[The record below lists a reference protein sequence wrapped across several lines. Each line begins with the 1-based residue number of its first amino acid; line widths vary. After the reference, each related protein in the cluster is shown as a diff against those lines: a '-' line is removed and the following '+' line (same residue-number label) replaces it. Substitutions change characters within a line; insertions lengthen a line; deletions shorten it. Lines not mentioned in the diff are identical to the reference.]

1 MDIKLTFLGAAGN
14 VTGSR
19 YLVEAN
25 GARILVDCGM
35 HQEHNLKDRD
45 WKPFAVPP
53 SSLNAVLVSHAH
65 IDHCG
70 YLPVLVKDGF
80 HRRIY
85 CTQATSEIAR
95 ISLLDS
101 AHMQMEDAAFKKRRH
116 EREGRKGKF
125 PEVPLY
131 NLDNAKAVF
140 PLLTT
145 VSYRKAISLGDG
157 IDATFY
163 EAGHVLGS
171 ANIKLTIRQKG
182 ETRSILFSG
191 DLGRKG
197 KPILKDPTL
206 FGGADYVLIESTY
219 GDRSLDAPETAADQM
234 AVVINDTA
242 KAKGNI
248 VIPSF
253 AVERTQEILYYLN
266 QFLNADRIPN
276 LLVFL
281 DSPMALEVTEVF
293 ERHPELF
300 DQEMA
305 DMVSD
310 NKSPFQFP
318 GLHRVRSIE
327 ASKSINHILG
337 TVIIMAGSGM
347 CTGGRIKHHL
357 VTNISRPESTI
368 LFVGYQAAGTLG
380 RQIVDGA
387 KEVRILGM
395 QYPVRARVA
404 SINGFSAHA
413 DREELLGWLQAF
425 QKPPRRL
432 FVTHGE
438 PESAQRFA
446 ALVREKMRWEV
457 AVPAYLDKVTLD

>member
-1 MDIKLTFLGAAGN
+1 MDIKLTFFGAAGN

-19 YLVEAN
+19 YLVEVN
-25 GARILVDCGM
+25 NTKILVDCGM

-45 WKPFAVPP
+45 WKPFPVPP
-53 SSLNAVLVSHAH
+53 SSINAVLVSHAH

-80 HRRIY
+80 HRGIY
-85 CTQATSEIAR
+85 CTRATAEIAK

-116 EREGRKGKF
+116 EKEGRKARF

-131 NLDNAKAVF
+131 TVDDAKAVP
-140 PLLTT
+140 PLLTP
-145 VSYRKAISLGDG
+145 VGYRKSISVGDG
-157 IDATFY
+157 IEATFY

-182 ETRSILFSG
+182 EERTVLFSG
-191 DLGRKG
+191 DLGRPG

-206 FGGADYVLIESTY
+206 FDGADYVLIESTY
-219 GDRSLDAPETAADQM
+219 GDRSLDAPEVAANQM
-234 AVVINDTA
+234 ARVINDTA
-242 KAKGNI
+242 IAKGN
-248 VIPSF
+248 VVVPSF

-266 QFLNADRIPN
+266 QFLNADRIPH

-293 ERHPELF
+293 ERHPELY
-300 DQEMA
+300 DQEMM
-305 DMVSD
+305 DMV
-310 NKSPFQFP
+310 NEHKSPFEFP
-318 GLHRVRSIE
+318 GLHRIRTVE

-387 KEVRILGM
+387 KEVRILGL

-404 SINGFSAHA
+404 SVNGFSAHA
-413 DREELLGWLQAF
+413 DREELLRWLQAF
-425 QKPPRRL
+425 QKPPKRL

-446 ALVREKMRWEV
+446 ALVREKMAWDV
-457 AVPAYLDKVTLD
+457 TVPAYLDKVALD